1 MRDLSLHILDI
12 AENGLRA
19 GADLIEITVDE
30 NLKTDWLTITI
41 ADNGSGMPPEKLEN
55 PEDPFITTRTV
66 RKVGLGLS
74 LLSVAAQ
81 RCEGELII
89 DSKQGEGTTIRAS
102 FQHSH
107 IDRAPIGDTASS
119 LATLIMG
126 NPDVDFVYTHMVD
139 EHTFALDTREIK
151 TDMPDLSL
159 QDPMV
164 IHHLTETIR
173 SNLEELG
180 KTS

>member
-1 MRDLSLHILDI
+1 M
-12 AENGLRA
+12 ENGLRA
-19 GADLIEITVDE
+19 GASLIKMTVEE
-30 NLKTDWLTITI
+30 NFKADRLILTI
-41 ADNGSGMPPEKLEN
+41 ADNGKGMPPEKLEN

-81 RCEGELII
+81 RCEGELKI
-89 DSKQGEGTTIRAS
+89 DSKLNHGTTVSAS

-107 IDRAPIGDTASS
+107 IDRAPIGDTAST

-139 EHTFALDTREIK
+139 DRTFSLDTREIK
-151 TDMPDLSL
+151 ADMPDLSL
-159 QDPMV
+159 QDPV
-164 IHHLTETIR
+164 VVHHLTETVR
-173 SNLEELG
+173 ENLKELSRA
-180 KTS
+180 T